1 MQLLE
6 VGSLEVAA
14 VLPARGKAGAV
25 QSVAG
30 GCQGVGECVGGGV
43 GLQEGLLNALGAG
56 AIPSTFGPE
65 ISFQLALA

>member
-25 QSVAG
+25 QRVL
-30 GCQGVGECVGGGV
+30 QGVARVWVSVWVGVWACRKG
-43 GLQEGLLNALGAG
+43 
-56 AIPSTFGPE
+56 S
-65 ISFQLALA
+65 

>member
-25 QSVAG
+25 QRVLQGVAG
-30 GCQGVGECVGGGV
+30 VWVGMWACRK
-43 GLQEGLLNALGAG
+43 
-56 AIPSTFGPE
+56 GP
-65 ISFQLALA
+65 